1 MADINKP
8 IKFNNEFLKRISLKT
23 SDPNFKIDDWSHD
36 DIKDIRKYIRDY
48 YRDLTKKCFYC
59 RKEISLQS
67 ANNCHIEHLI
77 PKSINLNFIFEPKNL
92 CVICSDC
99 NEIKR
104 IKEVEN
110 KIDRVTKRKEPYK
123 RYPKSGES
131 FLIVHPHFDNYED
144 HIFQCEDIYIDLS
157 PKGTYTMY
165 ICKLNR
171 KVHKYG
177 IDPLALSKSELFDL
191 FNKIMNETN
200 FTKQGTLLNKLRSY
214 FIKAS

>member
-8 IKFNNEFLKRISLKT
+8 IKFSDQFLKRISQKT
-23 SDPNFKIDDWSHD
+23 SDPNFKIEDWSND
-36 DIKDIRKYIRDY
+36 DIQDIRKYIRDY

-59 RKEISLQS
+59 RKEISLKS
-67 ANNCHIEHLI
+67 ANNCHIEHII
-77 PKSINLNFIFEPKNL
+77 PKSSNLNFIFEPKNL

-99 NEIKR
+99 NEIKLA
-104 IKEVEN
+104 KEVEN
-110 KIDRVTKRKEPYK
+110 KIDKVTKRKKPYK
-123 RYPKSGES
+123 RYPKSSEA
-131 FLIVHPHFDNYED
+131 FLIIHPHFDNYDD

-171 KVHKYG
+171 KLHKYG
-177 IDPLALSKSELFDL
+177 IEPLALSQSELFDL

-200 FTKQGTLLNKLRSY
+200 FTRQGILLNKLRSY